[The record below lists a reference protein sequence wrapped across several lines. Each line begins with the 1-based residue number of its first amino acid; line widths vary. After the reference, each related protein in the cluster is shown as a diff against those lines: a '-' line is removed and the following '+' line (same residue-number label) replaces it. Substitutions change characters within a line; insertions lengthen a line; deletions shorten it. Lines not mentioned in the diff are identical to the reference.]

1 MRKLAGL
8 FLLGLFFFGFYNASF
23 AQDDYTS
30 KSTEQPPI
38 YFRDPSYEH
47 WLKSVN
53 SSLHDK
59 LFGKSYHELEVVDI
73 PNPQDERE
81 GLELNINTDP
91 CELISSLPGCGP
103 S

>member
-1 MRKLAGL
+1 MRKLTGL
-8 FLLGLFFFGFYNASF
+8 FLLGLFFFGFYSASF
-23 AQDDYTS
+23 AQDDYTP
-30 KSTEQPPI
+30 KPTEQPPI
-38 YFRDPSYEH
+38 HPQDLSYKH
-47 WLKSVN
+47 WLKSID

-59 LFGKSYHELEVVDI
+59 LFGKSYQGLVIDT
-73 PNPQDERE
+73 NPRDEQK